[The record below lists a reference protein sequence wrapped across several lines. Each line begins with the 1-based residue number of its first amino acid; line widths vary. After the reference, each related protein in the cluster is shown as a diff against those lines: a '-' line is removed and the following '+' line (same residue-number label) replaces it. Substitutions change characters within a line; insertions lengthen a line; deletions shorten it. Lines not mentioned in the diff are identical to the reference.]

1 MNPNPFLRGYDKLS
15 IQLLVQDLQPGSSL
29 RALSYVI
36 HAKDRDHML
45 VLGVQP
51 TLEQAQQ
58 IVERLTFATGH
69 FSRCWEISTA
79 HLPEAVVDDLFSL
92 AYADRPL
99 HLRELHIEFFEM
111 SGHSVVGCKLRN
123 TPWTE
128 DNLELFSTRPA
139 DLRQRQLDYG
149 LPVEFV
155 DILHLAG
162 QANVRFLIFDPDA
175 PSLAGLPCFTNIA

>member
-1 MNPNPFLRGYDKLS
+1 MTLNPFLRGYDKLS
-15 IQLLVQDLQPGSSL
+15 IQLLVQDLQPGGSL

-36 HAKDRDHML
+36 HAKDRDHTL

-51 TLEQAQQ
+51 TLEQARQ

-79 HLPEAVVDDLFSL
+79 HLPEAVVDYLFSL
-92 AYADRPL
+92 AYADKPL

-123 TPWTE
+123 TP
-128 DNLELFSTRPA
+128 
-139 DLRQRQLDYG
+139 
-149 LPVEFV
+149 
-155 DILHLAG
+155 
-162 QANVRFLIFDPDA
+162 
-175 PSLAGLPCFTNIA
+175 